1 MAKVSVDEGIEEI
14 LAGLQSRHP
23 GQTEFIQARI
33 IIILVYIYY
42 LIRILK
48 DYMIDFEFRLWLSN
62 RSIDFIFVLI
72 FTD

>member
-42 LIRILK
+42 LIRILE
-48 DYMIDFEFRLWLSN
+48 DYLIDFEF
-62 RSIDFIFVLI
+62 
-72 FTD
+72 